1 MKILRLKLTNFKHFK
16 DQTIEFKDGINA
28 LIGENNA
35 GKTSIIQ
42 AIAAIFGMNFGG
54 DVQNDFPTKFKEP
67 AFTTRIELEVSLTK
81 VEILTLKDLRKIDV
95 EQRRRFNNDEW
106 EIITSFLVE
115 NDIVFKFQLDIE
127 VVSETTRVIK
137 RGGMNFNETMFYKA
151 INDIK
156 QLITEDG
163 VISTKSKLN
172 VNFSQILLYYHNSP
186 ASFPFKPLIIYPY
199 LSEFQKNE
207 KYMSY
212 SELQR
217 KLRTEFRNKYIRAQ
231 LFHLK
236 RTNPR
241 AFEQFQSKMEENFG
255 MIENVKIDLDH
266 TMGNF
271 KLILD
276 SFNRD
281 ITLYGGGTQIFTQIF
296 SIIGYEDVNT
306 VLIDEPDAHL
316 HASLANQF
324 VEYLKVLSE
333 SKQIIFTT
341 HLPNIIDNLPLD
353 NIISLHLRDGYS
365 THQLIE
371 EDLDLY
377 DQLDQMGIIPSIFK
391 REMLRGAEEL
401 IFVEGPTDEVLLRKF
416 IDKYVKDNEIKQDFL
431 KYEFFPIEKRYSTDL
446 NKFKD
451 FFTNFLK
458 DKKIIYIRDKD
469 EDSPEEIERIKNFD
483 VFHVHVWKKR
493 QIESYLLDL
502 DAIAKLVFERVEA
515 KSFEDVKEKLTEI
528 FHNQINNQFSKLL
541 LNYVENRLRETLSPR
556 TEISKFPPST
566 NIVEIYNQIHE
577 TLFSKRALTHLSKI
591 VKSDS
596 NHWVDDFLENWED
609 IGIFK
614 IEAKKVLSEIR
625 KKFNLNFENKDIID
639 YIEDISPEILNLL
652 KDHILIPK
660 ST

>member
-1 MKILRLKLTNFKHFK
+1 MKIIRLKLTNFKHFK

-28 LIGENNA
+28 LIGKNNS

-81 VEILTLKDLRKIDV
+81 LEILTLKDLRKIDV
-95 EQRRRFNNDEW
+95 EQKRRFNNEEW
-106 EIITSFLVE
+106 EIVISYLME
-115 NDIVFKFQLDIE
+115 NDIVFKFQLEIE
-127 VVSETTRVIK
+127 VVSETTRVVK
-137 RGGMNFNETMFYKA
+137 RGGMNFNETMFYKV

-156 QLITEDG
+156 QLLTEDG
-163 VISTKSKLN
+163 VISTENKLN
-172 VNFSQILLYYHNSP
+172 VNFSQTLFYYHNDP
-186 ASFPFKPLIIYPY
+186 ARFPFKPLIIYPY

-212 SELQR
+212 NELQQ

-236 RTNPR
+236 RTNLG
-241 AFEQFQSKMEENFG
+241 AYEQFQSKMEENFRG
-255 MIENVKIDLDH
+255 IENVNIELDH
-266 TMGNF
+266 NRGNF

-281 ITLYGGGTQIFTQIF
+281 ITLYGGGTQTFTQIF

-306 VLIDEPDAHL
+306 ILIDEPDAHL

-324 VEYLKVLSE
+324 VEYLKVLSK

-365 THQLIE
+365 IHQLIE

-416 IDKYVKDNEIKQDFL
+416 IDKYLTDNELDQDFL
-431 KYEFFPIEKRYSTDL
+431 KYEFFPIGKRYSADL

-451 FFTNFLK
+451 IFTNFLK

-469 EDSPEEIERIKNFD
+469 EDSPEELERVNNYD
-483 VFHVHVWKKR
+483 AFHVHVWKKR
-493 QIESYLLDL
+493 QIESYLLDINAL
-502 DAIAKLVFERVEA
+502 AKIIFEKVDVE
-515 KSFEDVKEKLTEI
+515 SIEDVKNKLIEI
-528 FHNQINNQFSKLL
+528 FNNQINNQFSKLL
-541 LNYVENRLRETLSPR
+541 LHYVENRLREILSPDS
-556 TEISKFPPST
+556 EIPNFPPST
-566 NIVEIYNQIHE
+566 NIDEIYKQIHE
-577 TLFSKRALTHLSKI
+577 TLFSSRALTHLAKIDKKDSKQ
-591 VKSDS
+591 
-596 NHWVDDFLENWED
+596 WVDDYLYNWD
-609 IGIFK
+609 DDGIFK
-614 IEAKKVLSEIR
+614 IKAKEVLSEIR
-625 KKFNLNFENKDIID
+625 NKFNLNFQNKDIID
-639 YIEDISPEILNLL
+639 YIENIPTEILNLI
-652 KDHILIPK
+652 KDHILKPK
-660 ST
+660 TT